1 MESVRRQTKV
11 DHPTMSFETF
21 PYTCDVKI
29 TLPNERQADIAKK
42 VMEVDEEIGNRARK
56 TLQIDSQH
64 PTCLLV

>member
-1 MESVRRQTKV
+1 
-11 DHPTMSFETF
+11 MSFETF